1 LLKWICILSVRHS
14 ALISKHNQTGGPM
27 RTKHSTLQVVL
38 LSVLTTLLL
47 TANICAQTGTST
59 LRGSITDSQGKAVAG
74 AAITL
79 KNDAKNFSRATTT
92 DSNGVYIFTAVP
104 PDIYALA
111 VEAKG
116 FKKSVSTDVKTL
128 VDTVSTLD
136 LTLEI
141 GLVTEVVTVS
151 SASDV
156 ITVNTQDASLGTV
169 ITNNQIVQLP
179 IVDRNPATLLT
190 LQAGVTREGFVAG
203 ARSDQSN
210 ITLDGI
216 DINEAQ
222 TNSLASPVL
231 RLNTEAIEE
240 FRVTTSNANANQ
252 GRSSGAQISLITK
265 GGTNNFHSAL
275 FYGGQNDYFS
285 ANDFFNNRTTRAD
298 GTSVPRPVRRR
309 HFFGGAVGGPIIE
322 NRAFFFYS
330 YEGLRE
336 KRGLPV
342 TRTVPLATLGQG
354 IVRYRNATTG
364 AIEQITAAQI
374 RTIFPNAGTN
384 QAAINALAAA
394 AAAYPANDFNA
405 GDSAPGRLLN
415 TAGFRFNAPLTEYRN
430 SHIARVDFNL
440 ANDHQV
446 YVRANYIHDN
456 LGTAQN
462 FPDTPQPTTW
472 NHPSG
477 IAAVHTWTISNS
489 LVNTFRYGRTRDSF
503 SQQGDSSANS
513 ITFRFIFSPFLFS
526 RTLSRVTPVDN
537 YTNDLSWTKKSHT
550 FGFGTNIRIT
560 RNQRVSFA
568 NSFDGAVTNPSFY
581 PGGGTSITSPILAA
595 GFNIAGAD
603 ITPVQNAVTAL
614 VGRYSQFSANFI
626 FNKDGSLST
635 AGSPA
640 NRTFATEGYD
650 IYMQD
655 SWRIKPNLTVTYGL
669 RYSISTPVYEKF
681 GFEVKPNISLGEY
694 FNRRVAGMEA
704 GKPYNERISLDLSGK
719 ANGRSGAYQYDKNNF
734 QPRVAASWSPDF
746 KSGLLHKVFG
756 DQGKTVLRG
765 GFAMFNDY
773 YGQQLAVNFDLN
785 NTVGFSSTTVTA
797 ANTYNLTTNP
807 GPLFTGYGQ
816 AVRGLPG
823 VIVPGNITFPRTPT
837 SRAFPGNIETSLDD
851 SIIAPT
857 HYNYSFTVER
867 ELRTGTILQA
877 SFVGRNARKLLATRD
892 IMSINNLRDPAS
904 GADWYTAGGQLETFR
919 SAGRAV
925 SSITQIPYFANL
937 FPGNLASLLGLNP
950 AYNQTQAVYA
960 LTVPASLGG
969 DSGYNYGNDWTSV
982 LLDISTLANATCNP
996 PNPNFSSACHAY
1008 YQPQWGTLGAWSSI
1022 GNSDY
1027 RAFTLSLRQRFRESL
1042 TLDFNYTLSNSKD
1055 DASGLQTASTT
1066 GVNILNP
1073 FRQRDNYSFSDFD
1086 VRQIINSNFV
1096 WQLPIGK
1103 GRWLL
1108 GKVGRMGDSLLG
1120 GWQLSGIVRLNSG
1133 LPFSSPYDDAR
1144 WATNWNVQSN
1154 STRIRAVETCPT
1166 RGGAVFGCNTTQAF
1180 QSFRNAR
1187 PGETGERNTFR
1198 NVGFV
1203 NTDLGLGKTFKMPWS
1218 EGHGLQLRVEAF
1230 NLFNYQ
1236 AMGAFD
1242 TTRSGY
1248 GIPLDPGNKQPPV
1261 NFSRYT
1267 AIQGNPRFMQ
1277 IFLRYSF

>member
-1 LLKWICILSVRHS
+1 
-14 ALISKHNQTGGPM
+14 M
-27 RTKHSTLQVVL
+27 RTNHSTFQTVL
-38 LSVLTTLLL
+38 LGVLAGLLVS
-47 TANICAQTGTST
+47 ASAYAQTGTST

-74 AAITL
+74 AAVTL
-79 KNDAKNFSRATTT
+79 KNDAKNFSRAATA
-92 DSNGVYIFTAVP
+92 DSNGVYVFTAIP
-104 PDIYALA
+104 PDVYVLA

-128 VDTVSTLD
+128 VDTASTLD
-136 LTLEI
+136 LALEV

-169 ITNNQIVQLP
+169 ITNNQIVELP
-179 IVDRNPATLLT
+179 IPDRNPATLLT
-190 LQAGVTREGFVAG
+190 LQAGVTRTGFVAG

-210 ITLDGI
+210 ITLDGV
-216 DINEAQ
+216 DINNAQ
-222 TNSLASPVL
+222 TNSLSDPVL

-265 GGTNNFHSAL
+265 GGTNNFHGAL
-275 FYGGQNDYFS
+275 FYGSRNDFFD
-285 ANDFFNNRTTRAD
+285 ANDFFNNRTVGAD
-298 GTSVPRPVRRR
+298 GKSVPRPTRRR
-309 HFFGGAVGGPIIE
+309 HFYGGAIGGPVVE
-322 NRAFFFYS
+322 NRVFFFYS

-336 KRGLPV
+336 KRGAPV

-364 AIEQITAAQI
+364 TIEQLTAAQI
-374 RTIFPNAGTN
+374 RTVFPNAGTN
-384 QAAINALAAA
+384 QAAISALAAA
-394 AAAYPANDFNA
+394 ASSYPANDFNA
-405 GDSAPGRLLN
+405 GDSSPTRLLN
-415 TAGFRFNAPLTEYRN
+415 TAGFRFNAPVTEYRN
-430 SHIARVDFNL
+430 SHVARVDFNL
-440 ANDHQV
+440 AAKHQV
-446 YVRANYIHDN
+446 YVRANYINDN
-456 LGTAQN
+456 LGTEQQ
-462 FPDTPQPTTW
+462 FPNTPQPTTW
-472 NHPSG
+472 SHPTG
-477 IAAVHTWTISNS
+477 LVAVHNWTISNN

-503 SQQGDSSANS
+503 SVQGDSSANS
-513 ITFRFIFSPFLFS
+513 ISFRFIYSPFLFS
-526 RTLSRVTPVDN
+526 RTLNRVTPVDN
-537 YTNDLSWTKKSHT
+537 YTDDLSWTKNKHT
-550 FGFGTNIRIT
+550 FGFGANIRVI
-560 RNQRVSFA
+560 RNQRSSFA
-568 NSFDGAVTNPSFY
+568 NSFDNAITNPSFY

-595 GFNIAGAD
+595 GFNIAGGD

-614 VGRYSQFSANFI
+614 VGRFSQFAANFI
-626 FNKDGSLST
+626 FNKDGSLTT

-640 NRTFATEGYD
+640 ARTFATEGYD
-650 IYMQD
+650 VYTQD

-681 GFEVKPNISLGEY
+681 GFEVKPNISLGEF
-694 FNRRVAGMEA
+694 FNRRIAGMNA
-704 GKPYNERISLDLSGK
+704 GKPYNELITLDLSGK
-719 ANGRSGAYQYDKNNF
+719 ANGKSGAYQYDKNNF
-734 QPRVAASWSPDF
+734 QPRASASWSPGF
-746 KSGLLHKVFG
+746 KSGLLHKLFG
-756 DQGKTVLRG
+756 DQGKSVFRG
-765 GFAMFNDY
+765 GFALFNDY

-785 NTVGFSSTTVTA
+785 NTAGFSSSNLTA
-797 ANTYNLTTNP
+797 ANTFNLTTNP

-823 VIVPGNITFPRTPT
+823 VTVPGNIKFPITPRT
-837 SRAFPGNIETSLDD
+837 RAFPGNIETSLDD
-851 SIIAPT
+851 SIIAPM
-857 HYNYSFTVER
+857 HYNYSFTFER
-867 ELRTGTILQA
+867 ELRTGTIVQA
-877 SFVGRNARKLLATRD
+877 SFIGRNARKLLATRD

-904 GADWYTAGGQLETFR
+904 GVDWYTAGGQLETFR
-919 SAGRAV
+919 AAGRAV
-925 SSITQIPYFANL
+925 SSVTQIPYFANL
-937 FPGNLASLLGLNP
+937 FPANLASLLGLNP

-960 LTVPASLGG
+960 VSVPASLGG

-982 LLDISTLANATCNP
+982 LFEISTLSSAACSP
-996 PNPNFSSACHAY
+996 ANPNFSAACHAY

-1027 RAFTLSLRQRFRESL
+1027 RAFTLSLRQRFKESL

-1103 GRWLL
+1103 GHWLL
-1108 GKVGRMGDSLLG
+1108 GKSGRVMDSLLG

-1154 STRIRAVETCPT
+1154 STRIREVAPCPV
-1166 RGGAVFGCNTTQAF
+1166 RGGSVFGCNTTAAF

-1203 NTDLGLGKTFKMPWS
+1203 NSDLGLGKTFKMPWS
-1218 EGHGLQLRVEAF
+1218 EGHKLQLRWETF

-1242 TTRSGY
+1242 TSRSGY

-1261 NFSRYT
+1261 NFGRYT
-1267 AIQGNPRFMQ
+1267 AIQGSPRFMQ
-1277 IFLRYSF
+1277 VFLRYSF